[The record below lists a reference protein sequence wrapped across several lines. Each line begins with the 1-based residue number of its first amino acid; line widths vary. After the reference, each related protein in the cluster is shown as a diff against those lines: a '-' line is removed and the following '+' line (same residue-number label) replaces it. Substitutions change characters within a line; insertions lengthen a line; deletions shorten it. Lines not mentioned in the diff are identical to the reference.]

1 MDELKIVYQNTQR
14 YRKKIVAN
22 FRPSNE
28 EFSLLEEIELL
39 TVTLRG
45 YANQI
50 QAQGR
55 KCDRVCGWHL
65 MNSLRANSR

>member
-1 MDELKIVYQNTQR
+1 M
-14 YRKKIVAN
+14 AN